1 MRGISLVKSRSVT
14 SRSSTK
20 ESTARRAATLSVL
33 AVVMT
38 FSTQRR
44 SSLPLAS
51 VVSIRPWS
59 SKDVTRL
66 RLIALRCAVLRLNL
80 RPAFWCRT
88 RPSLLDQDL
97 GQLFRRQEAALNQFF
112 LDLVQGRAA
121 EVAPAEQIFLAQPD
135 QLADLG
141 DLVRLQAVQGTNGQ
155 IEALDRHVRQPLG
168 EVIPLL

>member
-1 MRGISLVKSRSVT
+1 MRGISLLKSRSVT
-14 SRSSTK
+14 SRSSTIA
-20 ESTARRAATLSVL
+20 STARRAATLSFL

-66 RLIALRCAVLRLNL
+66 RLIAFRCAVLRLNL

-88 RPSLLDQDL
+88 RLGLLDQDL
-97 GQLFRRQEAALNQFF
+97 GQLFRREEAALHQFF
-112 LDLVQGRAA
+112 FDLVQRLAA
-121 EVAPAEQIFLAQPD
+121 EFGRVQRASLARGTRLP
-135 QLADLG
+135 DLG
-141 DLVRLQAVQGTNGQ
+141 ISVAFM
-155 IEALDRHVRQPLG
+155 
-168 EVIPLL
+168 